1 MITYQQARAAF
12 EAGGR
17 YYREG
22 SVFIVTRVLRPD
34 EKGEVFWV
42 TDADGLGDVG
52 TLLYPDGRVE
62 KRAPPVANSSVLP

>member
-1 MITYQQARAAF
+1 MLTYQQAKAAF

-17 YYREG
+17 YYRHG
-22 SVFIVTRVLRPD
+22 AVYIVTRVLRPKEAGD
-34 EKGEVFWV
+34 VFWV

-62 KRAPPVANSSVLP
+62 KRTPPALDAGALS

>member
-1 MITYQQARAAF
+1 MITYQQAKAAF

-17 YYREG
+17 FFQGE
-22 SVFIVTRVLRPD
+22 RVWLVVRALRPD
-34 EKGEVFWV
+34 EEGDVFWV

-62 KRAPPVANSSVLP
+62 KRRPSATDARD